1 MDSPVIQLMHRHGS
15 VRHFTPDPVP
25 ADMVEAIAA
34 AAQRASTSSNLQVVS
49 VVAVTAEAT
58 RARLA
63 TICEQQHV
71 AQVPVVL
78 VWCADFARLERAC
91 TLRGYR
97 QDARYVETFL
107 TGVLDAGIAAQ
118 SGALAAEALGLGVCY
133 QGSIRNN
140 MQEVIDLLQLPRLVF
155 PVVGMAVGWPA
166 APPPHRPRLPLRAV
180 LAWDRYP
187 AAPPDDALAEYDR
200 AMIATGIY
208 RGRQVPVPGKPAV
221 TEDYGWMEHSARRV
235 SQANR
240 TELRAVLKRQG
251 FDLE

>member
-1 MDSPVIQLMHRHGS
+1 MDSAVLQLMHRHGS
-15 VRHFTPDPVP
+15 VRRFTPDPVP
-25 ADMVEAIAA
+25 ADLIETIAA

-49 VVAVTAEAT
+49 VVAVTAEAA

-63 TICEQQHV
+63 TICGQEHV
-71 AQVPVVL
+71 AQAPVVL

-97 QDARYVETFL
+97 QDTRYVESFL
-107 TGVLDAGIAAQ
+107 TGVLDVGIAAQ

-133 QGSIRNN
+133 QGSIRNDPPG
-140 MQEVIDLLQLPRLVF
+140 VINLLQLPRLVF
-155 PVVGMAVGWPA
+155 PVVGMALGWPA

-180 LAWDRYP
+180 LAWEHYA

-208 RGRQVPVPGKPAV
+208 QGRQVPVPGKPAV
-221 TEDYGWMEHSARRV
+221 TEDYGWLEHSARRV
-235 SQANR
+235 AQATR